1 MDRIDLH
8 ISVDSVTYDD
18 LTTDSLAESSDKIR
32 ERVNKARKIQS
43 ERFTGTGVHCNAK
56 MTAEML
62 KKYCKT
68 DEASERL
75 LRQAFDKLK
84 LSARAYTR
92 ILKVA
97 RTIADLA
104 GEENITIKHISEALN
119 YRSMDRDY
127 LN

>member
-43 ERFTGTGVHCNAK
+43 ERFIGTGVHCNAK

>member
-18 LTTDSLAESSDKIR
+18 LTGESLAESSEKIR
-32 ERVNKARKIQS
+32 ERVNAARKIQL
-43 ERFTGTGVHCNAK
+43 ERFAVTDVHCNAK
-56 MTAEML
+56 MTAVML
-62 KKYCKT
+62 KEFCKT
-68 DEASERL
+68 DEASEKL

-104 GEENITIKHISEALN
+104 GEENITVKHISEALN

-127 LN
+127 LG